1 MEAVLQQNQFYSIGP
16 RLRGGR
22 YGGLGHRGRGIF
34 RGWRRRRRRDF
45 RYHFRTRNNCRRI
58 SVLISRS
65 VILR

>member
-1 MEAVLQQNQFYSIGP
+1 MLQQNQFYSIGP

-34 RGWRRRRRRDF
+34 RGWRRRRDF
-45 RYHFRTRNNCRRI
+45 RYHFRTRNNCRRRI